1 MSHHTTLG
9 INECFCNPPG
19 GDWSGISY
27 FKGKEEYKWTS
38 LPRVSDLSKRPDHIF
53 QINKKG
59 KLYFVPIESK
69 GLGNDLEDNIGN
81 RLKDYIN
88 DLFKS
93 EPTAFKPV
101 QNGEWN
107 FFDGSIGNVHYD
119 LISVGAFLFKNEAEL
134 NTHLMRGNLDA
145 IFAFEF
151 DEVSTLHFISN
162 KNGEILVDYLKRISS
177 EQGTFVVKIHSF

>member
-1 MSHHTTLG
+1 ME
-9 INECFCNPPG
+9 N
-19 GDWSGISY
+19 
-27 FKGKEEYKWTS
+27 
-38 LPRVSDLSKRPDHIF
+38 
-53 QINKKG
+53 
-59 KLYFVPIESK
+59 
-69 GLGNDLEDNIGN
+69 NIGN

-107 FFDGSIGNVHYD
+107 FFNGSIGNVHYD